1 MIAQDTRDKVMA
13 GLLEAMN
20 DLYDDFVN
28 QAEHLPGL
36 TEKRKKLLKDMSLQ
50 TAECAYFIRDQAQV
64 ENFCKYTLA

>member
-1 MIAQDTRDKVMA
+1 MA

-50 TAECAYFIRDQAQV
+50 TAECAYFIRDQTQV
-64 ENFCKYTLA
+64 ENFCKYITC